1 MRQTIGICLSSVK
14 ERDHRVT
21 DSSALWTM
29 WDLFQ
34 RGGTAEIIDQGIDGV
49 EILGS
54 GPRLSIGGGRMVIGP
69 FVALHVASRNEDASA
84 ADVLARETSVGDV
97 LGIACLGTDIAVMG
111 SRLAVRALSSGA
123 SAVVTDGN
131 LRDVGDFSRL
141 PLVALANGTTPS
153 GGRVPGTYRR
163 SAAAI
168 AMFGTDWHPGDWFAQ
183 DADGALRLTPEAVRS
198 VAAKLGRPF
207 TR

>member
-1 MRQTIGICLSSVK
+1 M
-14 ERDHRVT
+14 T
-21 DSSALWTM
+21 DASPLWTM

-34 RGGTAEIIDQGIDGV
+34 RGGTAEISDEGFDGV
-49 EILGS
+49 EILHS
-54 GPRLSIGGGRMVIGP
+54 GPRRSIGGGQMVIGP
-69 FVALHVASRNEDASA
+69 FVALQIASRDSDASA

-97 LGIACLGTDIAVMG
+97 LGIASLGADIAVMG

-131 LRDVGDFSRL
+131 LRDSGDFARL

-153 GGRVPGTYRR
+153 GGRLPGTYTRGTGPT
-163 SAAAI
+163 
-168 AMFGTDWHPGDWFAQ
+168 AMFGTEWHPGDWFAQ
-183 DADGALRLTPEAVRS
+183 DSDGALRLTPEGVRS

>member
-1 MRQTIGICLSSVK
+1 
-14 ERDHRVT
+14 VT
-21 DSSALWTM
+21 DPSPLWTM

-34 RGGTAEIIDQGIDGV
+34 RGGTADIIDTGIDGV
-49 EILGS
+49 EILPS
-54 GPRLSIGGGRMVIGP
+54 GPRLSIGGGRVAIGP
-69 FVALHVASRNEDASA
+69 FVAFQVASRDVEASPA
-84 ADVLARETSVGDV
+84 EVIAREISVGDV
-97 LGIACLGTDIAVMG
+97 VGIASLGTDIAVMG

-131 LRDVGDFSRL
+131 LRDAGDFSRL

-153 GGRVPGTYRR
+153 GGQLPGTYLR
-163 SAAAI
+163 SADPAS
-168 AMFGTDWHPGDWFAQ
+168 MFGTQWHPGDWFAQ
-183 DADGALRLTPEAVRS
+183 DADGALRLTPDSVRA